1 MHSGNF
7 PKAKAK
13 IFFSFDFVL
22 FFTLTLARH
31 GNTLPLLGFA
41 SVFQSF
47 LKISCRKYI
56 IPPSLYPFS
65 TFYFIWHLNSQGA
78 AMYCCSSE
86 EGRQQSVRTCQQSP
100 ALLRQM
106 CHGRRQGGTRRHSP
120 PYCCC
125 NIVLCHLC
133 CPLSREAYGS
143 SRQTC
148 GLDLIKTARKKNM
161 T

>member
-7 PKAKAK
+7 PKTNTK
-13 IFFSFDFVL
+13 ILFPFVFGFSFYFDFCWTWKYL
-22 FFTLTLARH
+22 CWD
-31 GNTLPLLGFA
+31 LPGKK
-41 SVFQSF
+41 VFDSF
-47 LKISCRKYI
+47 LKIGRRRFI
-56 IPPSLYPFS
+56 IPRSLYPFS
-65 TFYFIWHLNSQGA
+65 NFYFICHLNSQGA

-143 SRQTC
+143 SRQTY
-148 GLDLIKTARKKNM
+148 GLDHIKTARKIS
-161 T
+161 